1 MKVTSF
7 TFLCFTFIHLS
18 LQLWATEIRAQDYLY
33 PTDEEIDLMIDS
45 AWTLYGD
52 KDRRAMMSYMEQY
65 DPKFIANDTLRLDY
79 YYAAVIG
86 YGHLEK
92 YDLEFESVRAG
103 LDLAHEL
110 QDKWMLLSLYRELA
124 SLHAYSLEDYEQAGK
139 YFKKAIQFIDHPTV
153 APDSKAGLLMDYG
166 LTLMEAGQLDS
177 AEVYYRRSFEYMSE
191 VNETMQAD
199 IRSFYIPYLLE
210 TNQFDSAKYHLDLAS
225 AYWKTNGY
233 RGAEMEMDIHYADL
247 AARQN
252 NFAES
257 LQYAISAA
265 KIADEVESLNALK
278 DALTYKAEAEKQLGL
293 TTASVESYSQL
304 QVVSDTLD
312 KVEAAFQIDKKR
324 LAFVVDEYE
333 SALLS
338 ANSTN
343 QALKLRSRGA
353 MTALVLGIGLIAL
366 FTYGLYR
373 RNSIK
378 KNEINAL
385 QSQLEL
391 SQSKL
396 DSLKMEYRDTIEEL
410 QRNKRELTSSAM
422 FMEKKDETLKTIR
435 KLLGNLELPVNAS
448 VAQTI
453 KTARRLT
460 DSSINTESSWESFRY
475 FFDQV
480 YPSFAEDLKESQP
493 KLNQNDLR
501 SLSYLKM
508 GLTDKESARLLG
520 INTASFQKAKYRL
533 KKKMELPNGQTI
545 RDWLAEMR

>member
-1 MKVTSF
+1 
-7 TFLCFTFIHLS
+7 
-18 LQLWATEIRAQDYLY
+18 
-33 PTDEEIDLMIDS
+33 
-45 AWTLYGD
+45 
-52 KDRRAMMSYMEQY
+52 
-65 DPKFIANDTLRLDY
+65 
-79 YYAAVIG
+79 
-86 YGHLEK
+86 
-92 YDLEFESVRAG
+92 
-103 LDLAHEL
+103 
-110 QDKWMLLSLYRELA
+110 
-124 SLHAYSLEDYEQAGK
+124 
-139 YFKKAIQFIDHPTV
+139 
-153 APDSKAGLLMDYG
+153 
-166 LTLMEAGQLDS
+166 
-177 AEVYYRRSFEYMSE
+177 
-191 VNETMQAD
+191 
-199 IRSFYIPYLLE
+199 
-210 TNQFDSAKYHLDLAS
+210 
-225 AYWKTNGY
+225 
-233 RGAEMEMDIHYADL
+233 
-247 AARQN
+247 
-252 NFAES
+252 
-257 LQYAISAA
+257 
-265 KIADEVESLNALK
+265 
-278 DALTYKAEAEKQLGL
+278 
-293 TTASVESYSQL
+293 
-304 QVVSDTLD
+304 
-312 KVEAAFQIDKKR
+312 
-324 LAFVVDEYE
+324 
-333 SALLS
+333 
-338 ANSTN
+338 
-343 QALKLRSRGA
+343 GA